1 MLGDKNISRVVK
13 SAYARSRVVQAT
25 IPDSLRT
32 VDKGVDKGISRGPDP
47 CPLDERI
54 TDRRARI
61 RDKDRTRTGIDR
73 VRAMQCF
80 ILSSR
85 C

>member
-1 MLGDKNISRVVK
+1 MVGDKNISRMVK

-32 VDKGVDKGISRGPDP
+32 VDKGISRGPDP

-54 TDRRARI
+54 TDRRAWI

-80 ILSSR
+80 VLSSR